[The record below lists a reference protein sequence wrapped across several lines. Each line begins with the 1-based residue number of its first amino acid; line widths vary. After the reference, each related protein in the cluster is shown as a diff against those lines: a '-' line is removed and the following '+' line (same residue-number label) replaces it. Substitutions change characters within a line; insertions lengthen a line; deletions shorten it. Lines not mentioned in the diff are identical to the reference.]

1 MLPDF
6 YQDKHF
12 QNVWGGNTKK
22 KKDLHKTQIQNTGL
36 ISNEIKKTTS
46 LLVIT
51 PLKRNKCVFPLC

>member
-6 YQDKHF
+6 YKDKHF
-12 QNVWGGNTKK
+12 QNVGGKTLK

-36 ISNEIKKTTS
+36 ISHEIKKTTS